1 MRTGTR
7 NVTMTTESAVEDPR
21 PLVTIAIPAY
31 NEAKSLARCLA
42 SVLSNVKGSQP
53 SAAVEILLLDDGSED
68 GTAALAGSLIG
79 SRGRVIS
86 QPNRGRAA
94 SRRTLVNQARGTSIL
109 MLDAHVE
116 LGAGVLP
123 WWLAARDRLTVLN
136 GDVSVEL
143 NSPYAQFWD
152 TLTTFG
158 WREYLTNRRPV
169 SFGLDEF
176 DRFPKGTGMFLAPR
190 EVWLEAYADSGLDEA
205 SPGAVVS
212 DDTRLLRALA
222 AKHRIWL
229 HPEFE
234 GVYFSPRTSLSQ
246 FMSNAR
252 YRGETFV
259 DSYWESPSVVGRATR
274 SLPAAA
280 AMALLVGGLAS
291 RRSRAASAALV
302 AAAAI
307 VPSVGVAA
315 MAVAGGKPPTQAVVS
330 ASVAPAF
337 ALAFGAGLVRGHIAK
352 SRRGRR
358 SAPRRSAEGS

>member
-1 MRTGTR
+1 
-7 NVTMTTESAVEDPR
+7 MTSESAVEDPR
-21 PLVTIAIPAY
+21 PLVSIAIPAF
-31 NEAKSLARCLA
+31 NEEKSLTRCLA
-42 SVLSNVKGSQP
+42 SVLANLEASPPTAG
-53 SAAVEILLLDDGSED
+53 VEIVLLDDGSDD
-68 GTAALAGSLIG
+68 GTAALAASLIG

-86 QPNRGRAA
+86 RPNRGRAA
-94 SRRTLVNQARGTSIL
+94 SRRALVDHARGEFI
-109 MLDAHVE
+109 MMVDAHVE
-116 LGAGVLP
+116 LGSGVLS
-123 WWLAARDRLTVLN
+123 WWLETRDRPSILN

-143 NSPYAQFWD
+143 NSPYAQLWD

-169 SFGLDEF
+169 SFGLDDF

-205 SPGAVVS
+205 APGAVVS

-234 GVYFSPRTSLSQ
+234 GVYFSPRTSLPQ

-274 SLPAAA
+274 ALPAAA
-280 AMALLVGGLAS
+280 AVALLVGGLAP
-291 RRSRAASAALV
+291 RRSRAASAGLV

-307 VPSVGVAA
+307 VPSIGVAA

-330 ASVAPAF
+330 ASLAPAF
-337 ALAFGAGLVRGHIAK
+337 ALAFGTGLVRGYVAR
-352 SRRGRR
+352 SGRGGWGRL
-358 SAPRRSAEGS
+358 SAPPRSTEGR